1 MIKISEQVKE
11 FIREAIKLEIRGR
24 EFFNQ
29 AAAMTHNSLGKKMFL
44 YLAEQEVHHLKAFGD
59 LFSEVVHSDEWKKYV
74 HDEEAVGKSAVIEEL
89 VARMRR
95 AEDKSEI
102 EALRIGMELELKAID
117 FFRECANKGDD
128 PTAKAIFIRIA
139 DEERFHY
146 DLLQVQYDS
155 VTGSGFWLDSAEFQM
170 DGKY

>member
-1 MIKISEQVKE
+1 MTKISEQVEE
-11 FIREAIKLEIRGR
+11 FVREAIKLEIRGR

-29 AAAMTHNSLGKKMFL
+29 AADMTHNSLGKKMFQR
-44 YLAEQEVHHLKAFGD
+44 LAEEEVKHLNTFSK
-59 LFSEVVHSDEWKKYV
+59 LFSAVMHSDEWKQYV
-74 HDEEAVGKSAVIEEL
+74 DAGKVAGNSEVIEDL
-89 VARMRR
+89 VARMKR

-117 FFRECANKGDD
+117 FFKKCAETGDD
-128 PTAKAIFIRIA
+128 PAARDIFITIS

-146 DLLQVQYDS
+146 DLLQAQHDS
-155 VTGSGFWLDSAEFQM
+155 VTGTGFWLDSAEFRM

>member
-1 MIKISEQVKE
+1 MANLSEHVQS

-24 EFFNQ
+24 EFFLH
-29 AAAMTHNSLGKKMFL
+29 AAAVTHNALGRKMFRR
-44 YLAEQEVHHLKAFGD
+44 LAEEEVKHLVAFGK
-59 LFSEVVHSDEWKKYV
+59 LFSEVIQSDEWKADV
-74 HDEEAVGKSAVIEEL
+74 HQEEMAGKAAVIEEL
-89 VARMRR
+89 AARMKR

-102 EALRIGMELELKAID
+102 EALRIGMELELRAIE
-117 FFRECANKGDD
+117 FFKSCAVQGDD
-128 PTAKAIFIRIA
+128 PKATDIFNAIA

-146 DLLQVQYDS
+146 DLLQSQYDS